1 MQSTERLTLEA
12 RAFPC
17 GCHPQRRWY
26 FSRLDIGKPRTR
38 ERIGER
44 ARGAKA
50 ERPWL
55 AREGRAKLRMP
66 ANDRDRDREERV
78 LVRGRKDDRA
88 DPAAW
93 LQRSPHLRKRTRQ
106 VRNKKETEPAGDN
119 IKGPVI
125 YREVLGIHDSCVE
138 VLEAP
143 RTRGLTC

>member
-44 ARGAKA
+44 ARGSKA

-66 ANDRDRDREERV
+66 ANDRDRDREERI
-78 LVRGRKDDRA
+78 LVRGRKR
-88 DPAAW
+88 PW
-93 LQRSPHLRKRTRQ
+93 RRSGRL
-106 VRNKKETEPAGDN
+106 
-119 IKGPVI
+119 
-125 YREVLGIHDSCVE
+125 
-138 VLEAP
+138 VLELAASP
-143 RTRGLTC
+143 KARAASQEQRRGRAGR